1 MIGSEL
7 RPYRIL
13 SELGRGGMGVVYEA
27 EDTKLKRRVAIK
39 FLPDSTNSKA
49 SARFMAEAQSAA
61 ALDHNN
67 ICAIHQVAETEDGRP
82 YIVMA
87 LYEGQSL
94 EERLEAG
101 PIDPV
106 EARDLF
112 IQASAGLAAAH
123 KAGIIHRDIKPANIF
138 VTDENVV
145 KILDFGIARM
155 EGQDTITAEGSTL
168 GTTAYM
174 SPEQA
179 RGESV
184 TPATDIWSLG
194 VVLYEMLAGKR
205 PFDTGYPQA
214 TIYSILNEDPAELP
228 QDISG
233 DLKKVVA
240 NCLDKD
246 ASKRVQNGANLADI
260 LTDEKIATPE
270 GAPVA
275 TSGNLGS
282 WIPWAA
288 VAVIAAVALVWL
300 KPFSGSS
307 IDPAELKLIVLPF
320 EDESPSRSY
329 GLLARGLAQDI
340 TGEITIELGIP
351 TLGNATAKAYAG
363 FAPLNVAQETGVD
376 FIVTG
381 SFLQD
386 GNSATVFAELANPQG
401 VRIWGDSFSGD
412 PSSLQELRNNLIAA
426 IADHLGISFES
437 VAKQWDDAAYRNMLT
452 ATALMWTEHTDSALA
467 ALPLF
472 LEAIE
477 IEPTMTRAHAGY
489 MHAVGIY
496 TEQKGGPPSDAISM
510 DEMAHKAWEAD
521 STSVYSLL
529 TKTLVG
535 TSMSSRFQFS
545 RQTLLADSLN
555 FDVQFYAGFNF
566 MMMGDAANMIHHLK
580 KAVELDPSNTQ
591 PMINIFAGYALSGQP
606 SEAKRTFDDA
616 CPTENPHPYCGL
628 ITPWNLALRN
638 APETQV
644 VESLRAIK
652 PDSPEFFIYMGSIS
666 GGYGYDETMRPLI
679 KESIGSGVGSP
690 VAEMIFES
698 HLGSLD
704 RAFDIAFGIIETNEL
719 GNDPNN
725 DLLYLFMQWHNYL
738 TSDAFK
744 TDPRFREL
752 QLLLDYPREYLN

>member
-1 MIGSEL
+1 
-7 RPYRIL
+7 
-13 SELGRGGMGVVYEA
+13 
-27 EDTKLKRRVAIK
+27 
-39 FLPDSTNSKA
+39 
-49 SARFMAEAQSAA
+49 
-61 ALDHNN
+61 
-67 ICAIHQVAETEDGRP
+67 
-82 YIVMA
+82 
-87 LYEGQSL
+87 
-94 EERLEAG
+94 
-101 PIDPV
+101 
-106 EARDLF
+106 
-112 IQASAGLAAAH
+112 
-123 KAGIIHRDIKPANIF
+123 
-138 VTDENVV
+138 
-145 KILDFGIARM
+145 
-155 EGQDTITAEGSTL
+155 
-168 GTTAYM
+168 
-174 SPEQA
+174 
-179 RGESV
+179 
-184 TPATDIWSLG
+184 
-194 VVLYEMLAGKR
+194 
-205 PFDTGYPQA
+205 
-214 TIYSILNEDPAELP
+214 LNEDPLELP
-228 QDISG
+228 DEISE
-233 DLKKVVA
+233 DLKNVVA
-240 NCLDKD
+240 GCLEKD
-246 ASKRVQNGANLADI
+246 ASARMPDGTELATALSNEATSVPTAARVQ
-260 LTDEKIATPE
+260 PE
-270 GAPVA
+270 TKARR
-275 TSGNLGS
+275 
-282 WIPWAA
+282 WIPIAGL
-288 VAVIAAVALVWL
+288 AVIALVAAVWFV
-300 KPFSGSS
+300 PFGASS
-307 IDPAELKLIVLPF
+307 MNPADLRLIVLPF

-412 PSSLQELRNNLIAA
+412 PSSLQELRNELIAA

-566 MMMGDAANMIHHLK
+566 MMVGDAANMIHHLK

-652 PDSPEFFIYMGSIS
+652 PDSPEFFIYMGSIT